1 MNLIGKKV
9 MEAAAFNNRRNLK
22 PNNCLTNDI

>member
-1 MNLIGKKV
+1 

-22 PNNCLTNDI
+22 PNNCLTNDIWNIIYY